1 MDHPD
6 DDVHSD
12 DDVPRDGAVC
22 GEGSGEEREDAV
34 VVHEEECVEPGE
46 ESLGT
51 GAEAPWGQEQEEQE
65 ELEDLDREQG
75 HPQGEI

>member
-1 MDHPD
+1 M
-6 DDVHSD
+6 
-12 DDVPRDGAVC
+12 C
-22 GEGSGEEREDAV
+22 GEDAV

-51 GAEAPWGQEQEEQE
+51 GAEAPWGQEEEQE
-65 ELEDLDREQG
+65 EELEELDREQG